1 MLPRPAPL
9 LQDPEFIFEHTWWIF
24 KNLNNDRTVGIWTD
38 TNDQISIYMCDV
50 WVIQMLGLI
59 LTILPKLSN

>member
-9 LQDPEFIFEHTWWIF
+9 PHDPEFIFEHTWWIF